1 MIYVGV
7 MLILPLIYFVLY
19 GRQGFSDTDHGFIQG
34 LSWRIL
40 NGESPYWNFIY
51 VRPPLSPYLH
61 ALEMA
66 ILPQGIEVI
75 GSRFFFYIE
84 IWITVLFAGLSLR
97 YFFNFYRLGL
107 NFWMFL
113 SMAFIFTA
121 HNFPPMPWH
130 TVDALMFASVGAYFI
145 ARGPSLWKVAVGMI
159 LLMLAAACKQPFI
172 VVPVVGAVAAYSLW
186 GRKQGMISLA
196 IVVVP
201 LLVFSIAA
209 LISPSKEH
217 IFIFWEQNTGVTS
230 LRDLIHTGFL
240 RYLKAFAAVF
250 GFLIIGG
257 LFWNRFHDKIQAM
270 IGGIMGWVFLVG
282 MVWTHAILTLA
293 WDQSVPPLFVYTHM
307 MWCIS
312 FVMAAAGILGKVR
325 GAWPLMILLAASWAS
340 SISWGYPSPAL
351 AGVTVLFGFIWF
363 IREYFEFEPPKYY
376 YFTMMVLMFI
386 GFFVMNRYPYR
397 DVPRSQATYDLGDI
411 YPQMNFVRTGQA
423 NYAKFAEMHSLVAEY
438 GKPFTV
444 LPSMPLAHYL
454 EQQEAPIQVDWAHN
468 AEMNWDQSG
477 QIIINKLEF
486 TAPVVLMEKDK
497 LDQAQDP
504 GKYGSGLA
512 RYVQDNWRKVRE
524 TAYFWVYQKD

>member
-7 MLILPLIYFVLY
+7 MLILPLIYFLLY
-19 GRQGFSDTDHGFIQG
+19 GRYGFSDTDHGFIQG
-34 LSWRIL
+34 LSWRVL
-40 NGESPYWNFIY
+40 NGETPYWNFIY

-61 ALEMA
+61 AVEMA
-66 ILPQGIEVI
+66 ILPEGIEMI

-84 IWITVLFAGLSLR
+84 IWIIVLFGGLSLR
-97 YFFNFYRLGL
+97 YFFNFYRFGM

-130 TVDALMFASVGAYFI
+130 TVDALMFSSVGAYLV
-145 ARGPSLWKVAVGMI
+145 ARGPSLWKVALGIVM
-159 LLMLAAACKQPFI
+159 LMLAAMCKQPFL
-172 VVPVVGAVAAYSLW
+172 VVPFVGIVAAYSLW
-186 GRKQGMISLA
+186 GRKQGLIALL

-209 LISPSKEH
+209 LISPSKE
-217 IFIFWEQNTGVTS
+217 FIFTFWDQNAGVTS

-257 LFWNRFHDKIQAM
+257 FFWNRFHDKVQAV
-270 IGGIMGWVFLVG
+270 IGGVIGWLFIVG
-282 MVWTHAILTLA
+282 MVWTHAILTLS
-293 WDQSVPPLFVYTHM
+293 WQQSVPPLFVYTHM
-307 MWCIS
+307 MWCIT

-351 AGVTVLFGFIWF
+351 AGVTLLFGFIWF

-376 YFTMMVLMFI
+376 YFTMLLLMFSAMFI
-386 GFFVMNRYPYR
+386 MNRYPYR
-397 DVPRSQATYDLGDI
+397 DEPRKSDHYHLGDI
-411 YPQMNFVRTGQA
+411 YPQLNFVYGGEPIYR
-423 NYAKFAEMHSLVAEY
+423 KMAEMHQLVGEY
-438 GKPFTV
+438 KQPFTV

-454 EQQEAPIQVDWAHN
+454 EKQIPPIQVDWAHN
-468 AEMNWDQSG
+468 AEMNWDKSQNEL
-477 QIIINKLEF
+477 INKLEF
-486 TAPVVLMEKDK
+486 TAPIVFIEKDK
-497 LDQAQDP
+497 AKELDDP

-512 RYVQDNWRKVRE
+512 RYVREHWQQVRE
-524 TAYFWVYQKD
+524 TAYFWIYQKN